1 MKYHKIEN
9 RKFFLHIDKPSTKM
23 MFNNPYKNK
32 YNPNINYLNTKNHLN
47 KIKKNYT
54 PIKTY
59 NYPNNKKNEI
69 IKTTPIKYQ
78 YRKIP
83 FEKLKGFKF
92 KIPNNNNN
100 NILNFKQ
107 FKKKT
112 EVNYPII
119 CDHNNSTIQSNM
131 NNYNNNTI
139 KDTINYQ
146 EDININNIN
155 KEIYFYNKI
164 KKPLNHQIFETKSS
178 SLGSKYETREESA
191 HFLKS
196 KSSIKKEKEKEKKII
211 KNFSFIKFN
220 KKDDK
225 INLSPNK
232 KLLKYINKA
241 INQLNKIKNIIINVN
256 NTKEENLSYNKLKE
270 NSENKYN
277 KIDLSKIGKNLRKY
291 KNIIDID
298 RNKINLS
305 FERKNQ
311 TLEVNN
317 NNYILNK
324 KNKKTTFKKLNRT
337 ITYDDLRNNYK
348 QGYKKFNIN
357 KINKINYMNKYNT
370 INTEDKYKIKNSDT
384 EIKIPKIDINYIK
397 KMKNKKELNLINEEE
412 KDINNKLKD
421 RYKTEND
428 GESNYYND
436 NKENATITDIANF
449 EFSD

>member
-196 KSSIKKEKEKEKKII
+196 KSSIKKEKEKEKNII

-241 INQLNKIKNIIINVN
+241 INQLNKIKNIIINAN
-256 NTKEENLSYNKLKE
+256 DTKEENLNYNKLKE

-324 KNKKTTFKKLNRT
+324 KK
-337 ITYDDLRNNYK
+337 
-348 QGYKKFNIN
+348 
-357 KINKINYMNKYNT
+357 
-370 INTEDKYKIKNSDT
+370 
-384 EIKIPKIDINYIK
+384 
-397 KMKNKKELNLINEEE
+397 
-412 KDINNKLKD
+412 
-421 RYKTEND
+421 
-428 GESNYYND
+428 
-436 NKENATITDIANF
+436 
-449 EFSD
+449 

>member
-196 KSSIKKEKEKEKKII
+196 KSSIKKEKEKEKNII

-232 KLLKYINKA
+232 KLL
-241 INQLNKIKNIIINVN
+241 NI
-256 NTKEENLSYNKLKE
+256 
-270 NSENKYN
+270 
-277 KIDLSKIGKNLRKY
+277 
-291 KNIIDID
+291 
-298 RNKINLS
+298 
-305 FERKNQ
+305 
-311 TLEVNN
+311 
-317 NNYILNK
+317 
-324 KNKKTTFKKLNRT
+324 
-337 ITYDDLRNNYK
+337 
-348 QGYKKFNIN
+348 
-357 KINKINYMNKYNT
+357 
-370 INTEDKYKIKNSDT
+370 
-384 EIKIPKIDINYIK
+384 
-397 KMKNKKELNLINEEE
+397 
-412 KDINNKLKD
+412 
-421 RYKTEND
+421 
-428 GESNYYND
+428 
-436 NKENATITDIANF
+436 
-449 EFSD
+449 

>member
-1 MKYHKIEN
+1 
-9 RKFFLHIDKPSTKM
+9 
-23 MFNNPYKNK
+23 
-32 YNPNINYLNTKNHLN
+32 
-47 KIKKNYT
+47 
-54 PIKTY
+54 
-59 NYPNNKKNEI
+59 
-69 IKTTPIKYQ
+69 
-78 YRKIP
+78 
-83 FEKLKGFKF
+83 
-92 KIPNNNNN
+92 
-100 NILNFKQ
+100 
-107 FKKKT
+107 
-112 EVNYPII
+112 
-119 CDHNNSTIQSNM
+119 M

-196 KSSIKKEKEKEKKII
+196 KSSIKKEKEKEKNII

-241 INQLNKIKNIIINVN
+241 INQLNKIKNIIINAN
-256 NTKEENLSYNKLKE
+256 DTKEENLNYNKLKE

-384 EIKIPKIDINYIK
+384 EIKIPRIDINYK

-412 KDINNKLKD
+412 KDINNKNKLKD

>member
-9 RKFFLHIDKPSTKM
+9 RKFFFNIDKPSTKM

-119 CDHNNSTIQSNM
+119 CDHNNSTIQSNI

-196 KSSIKKEKEKEKKII
+196 KSSIKKEKEKEKNII

-241 INQLNKIKNIIINVN
+241 INQLNKIKNIIINAN
-256 NTKEENLSYNKLKE
+256 DTKEENLSYNKLKE
-270 NSENKYN
+270 NSENKNN

-298 RNKINLS
+298 RNKINLN

-311 TLEVNN
+311 TLEVNH
-317 NNYILNK
+317 NNYI
-324 KNKKTTFKKLNRT
+324 
-337 ITYDDLRNNYK
+337 Y
-348 QGYKKFNIN
+348 
-357 KINKINYMNKYNT
+357 
-370 INTEDKYKIKNSDT
+370 
-384 EIKIPKIDINYIK
+384 
-397 KMKNKKELNLINEEE
+397 
-412 KDINNKLKD
+412 
-421 RYKTEND
+421 
-428 GESNYYND
+428 
-436 NKENATITDIANF
+436 
-449 EFSD
+449 